1 MKKIKGRGILVTLLL
16 VFGAYAYYDH
26 VRDQKKEKQ
35 KLEETRL
42 LTLKYDHVNEIQI
55 KKTGENILLKRTVD
69 GWVLEEPVK
78 DQADN
83 QAVEAYINQFVTDKI
98 EDVAKEGQDLD
109 EAGYGL
115 DQPLAII
122 TLKSTDG
129 QSDEFKISAKKNF
142 EDNPFFRR
150 NQESRILVGNSAFAR
165 SAEKTV
171 NDFRDR
177 RFLRKKIASVH
188 TVQVKNKSGT
198 VHIQQKDE
206 KWVLIPGDVALDQNR
221 VREFLKTIADAQASH
236 ILEVKD
242 IPAGQEILKMDL
254 GLSEGTWQA
263 TVTQASDKLI
273 YAKVSEPHF
282 GMRMAPGALDK
293 FLAMTA
299 KDLQTPAEEKKEEKT

>member
-55 KKTGENILLKRTVD
+55 KKNGENILLKRTVD

-150 NQESRILVGNSAFAR
+150 N
-165 SAEKTV
+165 
-171 NDFRDR
+171 
-177 RFLRKKIASVH
+177 
-188 TVQVKNKSGT
+188 
-198 VHIQQKDE
+198 
-206 KWVLIPGDVALDQNR
+206 
-221 VREFLKTIADAQASH
+221 
-236 ILEVKD
+236 
-242 IPAGQEILKMDL
+242 
-254 GLSEGTWQA
+254 
-263 TVTQASDKLI
+263 
-273 YAKVSEPHF
+273 
-282 GMRMAPGALDK
+282 
-293 FLAMTA
+293 
-299 KDLQTPAEEKKEEKT
+299 